1 VPFPLVYPTPPAA
14 LCDSLGVV
22 ISVVAVVGNELVP
35 EEAVNG
41 AGATED
47 DAPILPMNHAGTHP
61 RSPVS
66 CLILHVSIVLC
77 G

>member
-1 VPFPLVYPTPPAA
+1 MLFPLVYPTPPAV

-47 DAPILPMNHAGTHP
+47 DAPILPMNHAGTQP

-66 CLILHVSIVLC
+66 CLILHISMILTI
-77 G
+77 